1 MQKSIAN
8 ADIYLK
14 IITKVLLYI
23 KNADK
28 IIMKVLLC
36 IKNVDIY
43 LKIIMKVLLYKNIY
57 VIIYNIQRQ

>member
-43 LKIIMKVLLYKNIY
+43 LKIIMKVLHM
-57 VIIYNIQRQ
+57 

>member
-8 ADIYLK
+8 TDIYLK

-36 IKNVDIY
+36 IKNVIY
-43 LKIIMKVLLYKNIY
+43 LSKNNHEGITL
-57 VIIYNIQRQ
+57 